1 MATGA
6 VQQTS
11 PDLEKQRVKFAD
23 LLGRFAPVIF
33 LVLVGA
39 FFTIQNSSFLT
50 ERNLLNI
57 MRQMSFVGILAV
69 GMTFVILTAGIDL
82 SVGSLVA
89 FTGVICAW
97 VAKGSRELLSGE
109 DPGGIR
115 VLWAALAAI
124 AVGLAVGAL
133 QGSLIGYAG
142 IPAFV
147 VTLGGLGAWR
157 GATLVTTDGQPLSTF
172 SDDFSYWGQGF
183 VGRVPVP
190 VIILLAMVLVAFI
203 ILKYTRYGRWIYA
216 LGGNREAA
224 RLSGLNVQALTM
236 SVYAISGICAGVVGF
251 LLTSRL
257 NSAEMVAGQ
266 NFELLAIAAVVIG
279 GTSLFGG
286 EGGVVGTLIGTLLIG
301 VLQNGLVLI
310 EVSPYWQPIII
321 GGVVV
326 LSVWVDQLAK
336 RRRV

>member
-1 MATGA
+1 
-6 VQQTS
+6 
-11 PDLEKQRVKFAD
+11 
-23 LLGRFAPVIF
+23 
-33 LVLVGA
+33 
-39 FFTIQNSSFLT
+39 
-50 ERNLLNI
+50 
-57 MRQMSFVGILAV
+57 
-69 GMTFVILTAGIDL
+69 
-82 SVGSLVA
+82 
-89 FTGVICAW
+89 
-97 VAKGSRELLSGE
+97 
-109 DPGGIR
+109 
-115 VLWAALAAI
+115 
-124 AVGLAVGAL
+124 
-133 QGSLIGYAG
+133 
-142 IPAFV
+142 
-147 VTLGGLGAWR
+147 
-157 GATLVTTDGQPLSTF
+157 
-172 SDDFSYWGQGF
+172 
-183 VGRVPVP
+183 VPVP